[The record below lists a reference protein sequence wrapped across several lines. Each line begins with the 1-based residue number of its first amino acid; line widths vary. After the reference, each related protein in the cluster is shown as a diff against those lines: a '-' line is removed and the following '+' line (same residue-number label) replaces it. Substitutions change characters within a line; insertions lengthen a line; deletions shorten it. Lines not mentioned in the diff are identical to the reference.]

1 MGYSLRIP
9 ILFSFCYCPSRFI
22 IDNEI
27 LPLSTSTCSTQ
38 TVTTSPTDTISIGC
52 FTNCF
57 AILEI
62 CTSPSYQPQ
71 HLQKH
76 QNQRHYVQSLVVPSL
91 VLNLLASIHFALKP
105 ALASHLLGHIPVV
118 SMQT

>member
-38 TVTTSPTDTISIGC
+38 TVTTSPTDTISIGGI
-52 FTNCF
+52 TNCY

-62 CTSPSYQPQ
+62 CKSPSSPTPTSTKTQKNTTSPTAPSSSNPSS
-71 HLQKH
+71 
-76 QNQRHYVQSLVVPSL
+76 QSATY
-91 VLNLLASIHFALKP
+91 N
-105 ALASHLLGHIPVV
+105 
-118 SMQT
+118 T